1 MPKKHPCPDCR
12 QCQWCSD
19 TRCSVCLREP
29 KPCQRKLSQAEQ
41 IALYESINRAHQ
53 QQKTEVRMKRRAL
66 FLCTDNSCLSPMAA
80 GLVNHDFGDRLQ
92 AFSAGLTTQGF
103 DPLAVTVMA
112 ELGIDIGHQSPI
124 PLSHYQREPFD
135 FVIALSDEACEKCPH
150 YFGGVQR
157 HDMIFADPRRT
168 AASEEQAL
176 NGYRALRDAL
186 RQQLGNFF
194 RQQLAQP

>member
-41 IALYESINRAHQ
+41 IALYESINLAHQ

-80 GLVNHDFGDRLQ
+80 GLANHDFGDRLQ
-92 AFSAGLTTQGF
+92 AFSAGLTAQGF

-112 ELGIDIGHQSPI
+112 ELGIDISHQTPV

-135 FVIALSDEACEKCPH
+135 FVIALSDKASEQCPL

-157 HDMIFADPRRT
+157 HAMIFADPRRT
-168 AASEEQAL
+168 AASEEQPL
-176 NGYRALRDAL
+176 KVYRALRDAL
-186 RQQLGNFF
+186 RQQLDDFF
-194 RQQLAQP
+194 RQQLAQS

>member
-19 TRCSVCLREP
+19 TRCTVCLREP

-53 QQKTEVRMKRRAL
+53 QRKTEVRMKQRAL

-80 GLVNHDFGDRLQ
+80 GLLNHDFGDRLQ
-92 AFSAGLTTQGF
+92 AFSAGLTTQEI
-103 DPLAVTVMA
+103 DPFAVTVMA
-112 ELGIDIGHQSPI
+112 ELGIDIGHQAPV
-124 PLSHYQREPFD
+124 PLSHYEREPFD
-135 FVIALSDEACEKCPH
+135 FVIALSDKASEQCPL

-157 HDMIFADPRRT
+157 HSMIVADPVRT
-168 AASEEQAL
+168 ADSEDQTLKSYRTFRDILRRQL
-176 NGYRALRDAL
+176 ND
-186 RQQLGNFF
+186 FF

>member
-41 IALYESINRAHQ
+41 IALYESLNRAHR
-53 QQKTEVRMKRRAL
+53 QQKTEVRMKQRAL
-66 FLCTDNSCLSPMAA
+66 FVCTDNSCLSPLAA

-92 AFSAGLTTQGF
+92 AFSAGLTAQSR
-103 DPLAVTVMA
+103 DPLAVAVMA
-112 ELGIDIGHQSPI
+112 ELGIDIGHQAPV

-135 FVIALSDEACEKCPH
+135 FVIALSDTASEQCPL

-157 HDMIFADPRRT
+157 HAMIVADPLRT
-168 AASEEQAL
+168 VGSEEQAL
-176 NGYRALRDAL
+176 ASYRVLRDTL
-186 RQQLGNFF
+186 RQQLDDFF